1 MLVSTDE
8 SKDILKTCEELWNK
22 ISDLIRSIPNNSD
35 NMIKNIRKLK
45 FNSDDDLPLTKTL
58 EFNNMMIVVRS
69 AFYED
74 NKYYPQVLFFF
85 DKCLYKL

>member
-1 MLVSTDE
+1 
-8 SKDILKTCEELWNK
+8 
-22 ISDLIRSIPNNSD
+22 
-35 NMIKNIRKLK
+35 MIKNIQKLK

-74 NKYYPQVLFFF
+74 NKYYPQVFF
-85 DKCLYKL
+85 